1 MIRNAAPSNAV
12 VFFFFYAKT
21 TRNRFVGSGLGFLR
35 ERFKLHRTSSS
46 PCLSERWSMWCHRRH
61 HENRLKSSDWISS
74 TLWCLTGLKRKWIV
88 SLEGFSNPL
97 FSIAAEW
104 PLIVDWCSWNLTLPF
119 PLRSCSLILCPCRVV
134 VALPCDTKHREL
146 WTTTSANCWF
156 IFFVSW
162 KVNPQREFQLYIPT
176 HRLRRKS
183 VNWNSFLFRLWCG
196 VGVA

>member
-1 MIRNAAPSNAV
+1 MSQRAVIDVMPS
-12 VFFFFYAKT
+12 KT
-21 TRNRFVGSGLGFLR
+21 SRESIKVIGLNL
-35 ERFKLHRTSSS
+35 EHTLV
-46 PCLSERWSMWCHRRH
+46 
-61 HENRLKSSDWISS
+61 SD
-74 TLWCLTGLKRKWIV
+74 GLKRKWIV

-134 VALPCDTKHREL
+134 VAFPCDTKHREL

-183 VNWNSFLFRLWCG
+183 VNWNSFLFCLWCG